1 MFKIIKDQLTV
12 IRPGRVGLVV
22 ARDGN
27 SVPAER
33 IIGKFVACNNFQ
45 DADTFLLNGG
55 QKGKQGAVLTAGS
68 YRINRILFDVTETEV
83 TTVETGKVG
92 IVTAT
97 DGAPIP
103 AGEMAAPAVA
113 GHESFQNPDAFLVN
127 GGCKGLQEQILLSG
141 QYNLNPWFVE
151 VKLADLLEVPI
162 GHVGVVVSFVGKNAE
177 DVSG

>member
-1 MFKIIKDQLTV
+1 MSEEHIVEEIAAVDAKGDVEVEEISVDSELLGDAELVDVADEEEVVIEPSPYDREGDWYIIH
-12 IRPGRVGLVV
+12 
-22 ARDGN
+22 
-27 SVPAER
+27 SY
-33 IIGKFVACNNFQ
+33 
-45 DADTFLLNGG
+45 
-55 QKGKQGAVLTAGS
+55 AG
-68 YRINRILFDVTETEV
+68 YEN
-83 TTVETGKVG
+83 KVG

-151 VKLADLLEVPI
+151 VPAFSLE
-162 GHVGVVVSFVGKNAE
+162 
-177 DVSG
+177 